1 MRVAV
6 YYNNKDIRIEDRPIP
21 EIGPDELLVKVEAS
35 GICGSD
41 VMEWYRIQKAPLV
54 LGHEIAGTVAKAG
67 EKVAGFKE
75 GDRVFVSHHV
85 PCDECRY
92 CEAGQHSLCD
102 TLRTTNFDP
111 GGFAEYI
118 RVPAINVR
126 TGTFCLPDGM
136 TFEEG
141 AFIEPLACVLRAI
154 HTARFSAGSS
164 ALVLGSG
171 ISGLLFIKALRAAG
185 ASRIAA
191 TDIVDFRIE
200 AAGRFGADIA
210 IKAEEAEPRRLREL
224 NSGALFDLVIV
235 CVGTPPVVE
244 QAPMLAER
252 GGTLLLFAPLEPGE
266 NVTLSLFEI
275 WRDQITIVS
284 SYAGCPVDIEEAIG
298 MISRKEIHVADMISH
313 RLPLEETARG
323 FQLVAEASESM
334 KVIILPG
341 AP

>member
-6 YYNNKDIRIEDRPIP
+6 YHNNNDIRIEDRPIP
-21 EIGPDELLVKVEAS
+21 EIGPEELLVKMEAS

-41 VMEWYRIQKAPLV
+41 VMEWYRIQRAPLV

-67 EKVAGFKE
+67 EKVMEFEE
-75 GDRVFVSHHV
+75 GDPVFVSHHV
-85 PCDECRY
+85 PCNACRY

-126 TGTFCLPDGM
+126 TGTFRLPDAM

-141 AFIEPLACVLRAI
+141 AFIEPLACVLRGI
-154 HTARFSAGSS
+154 RTARFTGGSS

-191 TDIVDFRIE
+191 TDIIDFRIE
-200 AAGRFGADIA
+200 AAKRFGADFA
-210 IKAEEAEPRRLREL
+210 IKSEEAEPERIMDL
-224 NSGALFDLVIV
+224 NSGSLFDLVIV
-235 CVGTPPVVE
+235 CAGSPSVVE
-244 QAPMLAER
+244 QAPRLVER

-266 NVTLSLFEI
+266 TVTLPLFDI

-284 SYAGCPVDIEEAIG
+284 SYAGCPVDIDEAIG
-298 MISRKEIHVADMISH
+298 MISRKQIQVTDMITH

-323 FQLVAEASESM
+323 FQLVAEARESI
-334 KVIILPG
+334 KVIIRP
-341 AP
+341 